1 MNHVAGLHTVG
12 VSYSRALRTPMA
24 SHVAHLV
31 IDLSVSRA
39 RRTQTVRSGQPRW
52 DRSIGEPGSGRGRE
66 ASMNRQSVLARAATG
81 FAALWQLAACTTK
94 NVVES
99 DLHLKGAPD
108 WVNEGTQILKTGDGR
123 LFHVVG
129 GGGLQGQV

>member
-1 MNHVAGLHTVG
+1 MNHVAGLRTVG

-31 IDLSVSRA
+31 IDLSVSRV

-66 ASMNRQSVLARAATG
+66 ASLNRLSVLARAATKN
-81 FAALWQLAACTTK
+81 ATKRQHTASTTK

-99 DLHLKGAPD
+99 ELHLMGAPE
-108 WVNEGTQILKTGDGR
+108 WVNEGTQ
-123 LFHVVG
+123 
-129 GGGLQGQV
+129 